1 MILFVKFFLRFY
13 YNEFIYVYDFDNIF
27 DVFQR
32 VFIIKKVQK
41 EVVFMMLYLFK
52 FLVIVYDIG
61 VLEIIIFIIVIIII
75 IRNFNVLVFIVN
87 RY

>member
-1 MILFVKFFLRFY
+1 
-13 YNEFIYVYDFDNIF
+13 
-27 DVFQR
+27 
-32 VFIIKKVQK
+32 
-41 EVVFMMLYLFK
+41 MMLYLFK